1 MNKSIVLKAACLV
14 AVAGLLNPLQTAL
27 AADSGFKISGWI
39 NEGLTYY
46 DDEEESDIAQLSD
59 NGTTLGSRITF
70 SGSKNLFEG
79 SANAGFEV
87 IVEPFSGV
95 PNYAGGGDVTP
106 LLFANQDNLDTFNGG
121 DIGLLGSSLFVGGNW
136 GKLTFGLQSMPTDN
150 IAVLGDPSG
159 TIWSGIS
166 PVFRGNGFFIR
177 GLGAG
182 ATNTTWASFLQCLT
196 TPGLGIGIDCNG
208 IYRNGVRYDLPA
220 FGPVSVAVGYA
231 NDEIYDIAAKYNG
244 EIGRLKTILQLGYAI
259 NEDLRNSTVGAT
271 ESKVF
276 QVQGGLMDT
285 DTGLFGTV
293 AFQKEKADGA
303 DSGTG
308 DDTDAYYVK
317 AGIKKNWLG
326 FGDTALYGEYGRY
339 NDQYGGGNVD
349 GISGSEVER
358 WGAAAEQYFSKDL
371 IIYAKYELLSLDVSG
386 NATAEALYG
395 GAEDLTLVTLGL
407 TYFF

>member
-1 MNKSIVLKAACLV
+1 MNKYTFLKATCLI
-14 AVAGLLNPLQTAL
+14 AAAGILNPLHTAM
-27 AADSGFKISGWI
+27 AEESGFKISGWI

-46 DDEEESDIAQLSD
+46 DDEEKSDVAQLSD

-70 SGSKNLFEG
+70 SGSKDLNDGAL
-79 SANAGFEV
+79 NAGFEV
-87 IVEPFSGV
+87 IIEPFSGT
-95 PNYAGGGDVTP
+95 PNFAGGGQTTP

-121 DIGLLGSSLFVGGNW
+121 DIGLLGSSLFVGGKW

-150 IAVLGDPSG
+150 IAVLGDPSV

-182 ATNTTWASFLQCLT
+182 ATNTTWSSFLQCLT

-244 EIGRLKTILQLGYAI
+244 ELGRLKTILQLGYAT
-259 NEDLRNSTVGAT
+259 NGDGGSNVGGS
-271 ESKVF
+271 ESDVF
-276 QVQGGLMDT
+276 QVQGGLMDKE
-285 DTGLFGTV
+285 TGLFGTV

-303 DSGTG
+303 ASGTG
-308 DDTDAYYVK
+308 DDTDAYYLK
-317 AGIKKNWLG
+317 AGIKKGWLG
-326 FGDTALYGEYGRY
+326 FGDSALYGEYGIY
-339 NDQYGGGNVD
+339 NDQYGSGNAD

-358 WGAAAEQYFSKDL
+358 WGFAGEQYFGKDL
-371 IIYAKYELLSLDVSG
+371 IIYLKYELLSLDVDG
-386 NATAEALYG
+386 DATAKAIYG